1 MFNLSYKFMKK
12 KSECLGI
19 YHYRWQKIG
28 KMMKLCIIL
37 VCLFSFSLSAT
48 TLAQRERVS
57 MKLQEVS
64 LRQVLEQI
72 REQTNLQF
80 MMSKEQGERVGRVSV
95 NAENATVAEVL
106 DKVFASTGLTWVI
119 NEDIIVVKERPQSSV
134 LSPAPDCVKGVVK
147 DEKGNPL
154 PGVTVRVK
162 GTILGTSTDADG
174 RFSLLLI
181 DEKEMAFVFSFV
193 GMQSQEVAYTGQK
206 ELNIVMQAEVS
217 EIDEVVVTGYL
228 NIDRRHLTSS
238 VTSVRMDDIQKPG
251 ITNLNQMLEGKIP
264 DMVVTSNSGE
274 INATPRLRIRGTST
288 IIGNREPLW
297 VVDGIIVN
305 DPVNLSPDV
314 LNDPDYVNRIGNAIS
329 GLNPQDI
336 ERLDVLKDAA
346 ATALYGIR
354 AANGV
359 IVVTTKRGHVGKP
372 VISCSVTGTFRR
384 HPRYT
389 DDKINLMNSKE
400 RIQFS
405 QQLVANHYIYP
416 NNMPLTGYEYVLSRY
431 YSGALTKEQFQTE
444 VDRLQTMNTDW
455 FDLLTKDSF
464 SKDYAINVSGGSD
477 NIRYYAS
484 LGYTSEDDVIR
495 RTTNRRYTAAAKLD
509 MTLSSRWRLSFNL
522 NGYLN
527 ERKYTQDEVNPIDY
541 AYNTSRA
548 IPAFSEDGSYHFY
561 GVYNR
566 YGSYLNFNILNELV
580 NSYKKQS
587 TSNFTATVN
596 LNYEVTEW
604 LKLSAT
610 VSGSV
615 NSANLNGHWGEKT
628 HYIAD
633 LRGSDYGE
641 KAPESSLCP
650 YGGEL
655 ATNNY
660 NTKSYTARL
669 QADFHKYLD
678 ENENHFLN
686 VSIGAEAN
694 SSRYNAY
701 SHTQRGYYDDRGK
714 SFVTDLSPSSFPT
727 YYSSWVQSNVP
738 TITDNLTN
746 LLSAYATAT
755 YGYKDYFTLNANTR
769 YDGSNKFGSRSN
781 EKLLPVWSVS
791 GLVDL
796 KTVSGL
802 QLSWLESFSVKGSYG
817 EQGNMLDGQ
826 TPVLVLK
833 KGSYSDYRD
842 EMISTVASGGFANPN
857 LKWEKTRSYNL
868 GAMASVF
875 KNSLMINFE
884 YYYKKTSDAFMSKT
898 ISDVNGF
905 NTYVV
910 NSGTLRNRGWNVGI
924 TATPVKT
931 KDFNWIL
938 SGSLS
943 KVTNTMST
951 LPGQET
957 YELSDFLNGTA
968 VVEGMPI
975 GTFYSYKYMGLSP
988 VDGGPMFDDW
998 EDRKSELVDLDKYS
1012 VYTKVLV
1019 PSGQRDPDMTG
1030 SINNT
1035 FNYKQWRLGISL
1047 NYSIGGSTRLF
1058 RMMEDFVNGYSAEAN
1073 INRDMLKAWK
1083 KPGDE
1088 LTTDIPAIMGSASN
1102 GYNYYSYHWSSAST
1116 SDVVKIADNAWTMYD
1131 YSDLRVVSADYLKIS
1146 SISLT
1151 YEFPRRILSRWK
1163 LERLALTLGATNL
1176 YTFCNSKLRGQT
1188 PTQGGFSDIQLSDTP
1203 TYTIGLNLNF

>member
-1 MFNLSYKFMKK
+1 M
-12 KSECLGI
+12 
-19 YHYRWQKIG
+19 
-28 KMMKLCIIL
+28 
-37 VCLFSFSLSAT
+37 
-48 TLAQRERVS
+48 
-57 MKLQEVS
+57 
-64 LRQVLEQI
+64 
-72 REQTNLQF
+72 
-80 MMSKEQGERVGRVSV
+80 
-95 NAENATVAEVL
+95 
-106 DKVFASTGLTWVI
+106 
-119 NEDIIVVKERPQSSV
+119 
-134 LSPAPDCVKGVVK
+134 
-147 DEKGNPL
+147 
-154 PGVTVRVK
+154 
-162 GTILGTSTDADG
+162 
-174 RFSLLLI
+174 
-181 DEKEMAFVFSFV
+181 
-193 GMQSQEVAYTGQK
+193 
-206 ELNIVMQAEVS
+206 
-217 EIDEVVVTGYL
+217 
-228 NIDRRHLTSS
+228 
-238 VTSVRMDDIQKPG
+238 
-251 ITNLNQMLEGKIP
+251 
-264 DMVVTSNSGE
+264 
-274 INATPRLRIRGTST
+274 
-288 IIGNREPLW
+288 
-297 VVDGIIVN
+297 
-305 DPVNLSPDV
+305 
-314 LNDPDYVNRIGNAIS
+314 
-329 GLNPQDI
+329 
-336 ERLDVLKDAA
+336 
-346 ATALYGIR
+346 
-354 AANGV
+354 
-359 IVVTTKRGHVGKP
+359 TTKRGHVGKP